1 MNNSLVSC
9 IIPSFK
15 RTDTLKRAIDSILAQ
30 THKEIEVLVVDDN
43 IPGDEYSN
51 ALKDILK
58 EYDER
63 VILVTQKKHINGAV
77 ARNEGVKASHGS
89 FIAFL
94 DDDDEW
100 LPTKIER
107 QLSIMKSYPNISG
120 VAGGASLWRGDKEIS
135 TFIPRRVNINTLL
148 LDVLTRKI
156 GLATSTFICKK
167 EAFIEMGGFD
177 PNLKRSQDIQLF
189 ADFLSKFQIY
199 PMFEERTTRMYV
211 ESSINR
217 LNSQKLA
224 INKEELF
231 HSIQSVLDQFSK
243 ATQKRIKSAHYYEVA
258 YVAFKEKQ
266 YLFCIKYL
274 IKGFCSPKSIV
285 DLISR
290 IKTRL

>member
-107 QLSIMKSYPNISG
+107 QLAIMKSYPNISG

-135 TFIPRRVNINTLL
+135 IFIPRRVNINTSYE
-148 LDVLTRKI
+148 I
-156 GLATSTFICKK
+156 
-167 EAFIEMGGFD
+167 
-177 PNLKRSQDIQLF
+177 NLF
-189 ADFLSKFQIY
+189 Y
-199 PMFEERTTRMYV
+199 
-211 ESSINR
+211 
-217 LNSQKLA
+217 
-224 INKEELF
+224 F
-231 HSIQSVLDQFSK
+231 H
-243 ATQKRIKSAHYYEVA
+243 
-258 YVAFKEKQ
+258 
-266 YLFCIKYL
+266 
-274 IKGFCSPKSIV
+274 
-285 DLISR
+285 
-290 IKTRL
+290 